1 MNDVMADGI
10 RTARA
15 VGIVALVG
23 LSVVGLQLAPVL
35 LVDSDGV
42 VSAAPG
48 DKQWNASTGLNV
60 DSSATVVGGTVYV
73 GSNDDT
79 LYALDASSGSQE
91 WTFTTGGNVWSSP
104 TVADGTVYVG
114 SNDNE
119 VYALDASTGN
129 QEWSYATGDVV
140 RSSPTVADGT
150 VYVGSTDNN
159 VYALDASSGGQE
171 WSFSTG
177 GRVLSSPTVAD
188 GTVYVGSWDNKIYAL
203 DKSDGS
209 IEWTFT
215 TGDVVYSSSTV
226 ADGTVYVGSYDNTLY
241 ALDAANGSKQWTFT
255 TGGAVQPSPT
265 VDNGTVYLGSHDNSL
280 YALDASSGSQKWSYA
295 TGGKIESA
303 PTVADG
309 TVYVGSLDDTVY
321 ALDASSGSQ
330 EWSYATGGSVKAGPT
345 VADGT
350 VYVGSDDYDVY
361 ALEASDAGAD
371 SEGTRNL
378 HGSLGHNDLF
388 SADGVLGEPL
398 SGSVTDGE
406 GGPIEG
412 ASVDAVN
419 TSTGSTEATTTT
431 NATGG
436 YEVGVDAG
444 EYDVTATANGYDT
457 TTKTVDVPE
466 GGTTVD
472 FTLSSRTTITDPDP
486 PDGATVSEP
495 PVDLSVLANT
505 TNQSVQSIDVD
516 FYEQTNGTVTPS
528 NDTQIGSATVSTG
541 ERATVTWDPPKGTYE
556 WYAVGTAD
564 SGGQDTGGPYTLG
577 IGEAD
582 IIDGSEQPP
591 DGANVDPTENVDLAV
606 DVRVDDDATVEFYD
620 YETGNPDN
628 DPLIGSQS
636 VTSGTSTASARWY
649 SNERDAT
656 EEWYVI
662 LKDSTG
668 TRDTAGAFRFS
679 AGGQVV
685 ARDAETGAIIDDRT
699 VRFDTTYPGG
709 SQTFDRSPGVLD
721 LSEVEAEQ
729 GDRIRIDVQAQNYY
743 ERTVEVPNK
752 QSDADIYLER
762 GTNWSSN
769 PSSDDPQD
777 TANVED
783 DPDRYLSR
791 FELEDRTGRYPPSN
805 TTLAIKR
812 DMDDDGQVDLIHRS
826 SFGAANRVGAH
837 VKQDREYQLI
847 IENDDGD
854 RRRLGAW
861 TAIGESLVQL
871 QVRAFD
877 FNIPEQGAGWAS
889 HASVEESD
897 NETEVFRWQ
906 FSDPSEATSRL
917 EVEIYERDNR
927 SNGLLNQTYSDL
939 GNVSYTQQLT
949 GNQTGKAWIIEL
961 DGTRNGEAFT
971 SREIVGATDLSPG
984 IPLDPFYQEMFAVL
998 LLLVLAGVFGGI
1010 RAETGAIIVPMTAAV
1025 LFWMGWLPGVVT
1037 ASAIAA
1043 ALFIAVLYRI
1053 RSTPQ
1058 PGVR

>member
-1 MNDVMADGI
+1 MMRARDTTVLVAAVAVVGVLTPFAGVVGADTTIISGDFEDGSFEGWEDVSGTSIVDQGTYGSKSIQFDAGEIGTDGDFQHTSAEVDTESDVIVMNWTYHTAGTYQEIGIGSRDGDSLHAQI
-10 RTARA
+10 WDIGTELLGCEQSGTNYESSTEAEIPGDTWYDFHLKIDDSA
-15 VGIVALVG
+15 GEATLEYDEVNGGDSGSETWDYAAAGCNPSINGSSMYIFINNNYKTEMDNFSLTTQSQLSEVAL
-23 LSVVGLQLAPVL
+23 
-35 LVDSDGV
+35 
-42 VSAAPG
+42 
-48 DKQWNASTGLNV
+48 
-60 DSSATVVGGTVYV
+60 
-73 GSNDDT
+73 
-79 LYALDASSGSQE
+79 
-91 WTFTTGGNVWSSP
+91 
-104 TVADGTVYVG
+104 
-114 SNDNE
+114 
-119 VYALDASTGN
+119 
-129 QEWSYATGDVV
+129 
-140 RSSPTVADGT
+140 
-150 VYVGSTDNN
+150 
-159 VYALDASSGGQE
+159 
-171 WSFSTG
+171 
-177 GRVLSSPTVAD
+177 
-188 GTVYVGSWDNKIYAL
+188 
-203 DKSDGS
+203 
-209 IEWTFT
+209 
-215 TGDVVYSSSTV
+215 
-226 ADGTVYVGSYDNTLY
+226 
-241 ALDAANGSKQWTFT
+241 
-255 TGGAVQPSPT
+255 
-265 VDNGTVYLGSHDNSL
+265 NGTVTD
-280 YALDASSGSQKWSYA
+280 SSGDP
-295 TGGKIESA
+295 I
-303 PTVADG
+303 
-309 TVYVGSLDDTVY
+309 
-321 ALDASSGSQ
+321 
-330 EWSYATGGSVKAGPT
+330 
-345 VADGT
+345 
-350 VYVGSDDYDVY
+350 
-361 ALEASDAGAD
+361 SDA
-371 SEGTRNL
+371 T
-378 HGSLGHNDLF
+378 
-388 SADGVLGEPL
+388 
-398 SGSVTDGE
+398 
-406 GGPIEG
+406 
-412 ASVDAVN
+412 VDAVD
-419 TSTGSTEATTTT
+419 TSTGSTEATATT
-431 NATGG
+431 NGTGG
-436 YEVGVDAG
+436 YEMGVESG
-444 EYDVTATANGYDT
+444 EYNVTASADGYAN
-457 TTKTVDVPE
+457 TTKTVTVPD

-472 FTLSSRTTITDPDP
+472 FTLTSGTTISDPDP

-495 PVDLSVLANT
+495 PVELSVLANSE
-505 TNQSVQSIDVD
+505 NESVQSITVE
-516 FYEQTNGTVTPS
+516 FYRKQDGSSDPE
-528 NDTQIGSATVSTG
+528 IGSSTVAPG
-541 ERATVTWDPPKGTYE
+541 ERASVNWDPPPNTYE
-556 WYAVGTAD
+556 WYAEGTAD
-564 SGGQDTGGPYTLG
+564 SGATDTGGPYTLA
-577 IGEAD
+577 IGEAY

-591 DGANVDPTENVDLAV
+591 DGANVDPTANVDLAV

-620 YETGNPDN
+620 YQTGNPDN
-628 DPLIGSQS
+628 DPLIGSQQ

-685 ARDAETGAIIDDRT
+685 ARDADTGDIIDDRT

-721 LSEVEAEQ
+721 LSDVNADQ
-729 GDRIRIDVQAQNYY
+729 GDRIRIDVRAQHYY

-762 GTNWSSN
+762 GPNWNSN
-769 PSSDDPQD
+769 PSSDDPEN
-777 TANVED
+777 TSSVED

-812 DMDDDGQVDLIHRS
+812 DMDGDGQVDLIHRE

-837 VKQDREYQLI
+837 VKQDRQYQLI
-847 IENDDGD
+847 IENEDGD

-889 HASVEESD
+889 HASVEE
-897 NETEVFRWQ
+897 TENDTEMFRWQ

-917 EVEIYERDNR
+917 EVAIYERDNR

-949 GNQTGKAWIIEL
+949 GNQTGKAWAVEL
-961 DGTRNGEAFT
+961 NGTRNGERFT